1 MYIHTLRHKIVQGL
15 ICVSVN
21 ATVGFENGPF
31 RSYLRQQPDPC
42 IVPLSRSNKRE
53 KIQVM
58 PGTCSE
64 DDKQVAC
71 TPKVM
76 TVDSI
81 ELLTVTCTCRPS
93 YVDCCRKKCI
103 QREKL
108 NTPIFQSIT
117 S

>member
-1 MYIHTLRHKIVQGL
+1 M
-15 ICVSVN
+15 N

-42 IVPLSRSNKRE
+42 IVLVPLSRSNKRE

-71 TPKVM
+71 TPKVL

-81 ELLTVTCTCRPS
+81 ELLTCTCRPS
-93 YVDCCRKKCI
+93 YVDCSRKK
-103 QREKL
+103 KGSVSA
-108 NTPIFQSIT
+108 TVD
-117 S
+117 

>member
-71 TPKVM
+71 TPKVL

-81 ELLTVTCTCRPS
+81 ELLACPCRQS
-93 YVDCCRKKCI
+93 YVDCSRRRKMYTD
-103 QREKL
+103 REAEDC
-108 NTPIFQSIT
+108 NFPVSH
-117 S
+117 